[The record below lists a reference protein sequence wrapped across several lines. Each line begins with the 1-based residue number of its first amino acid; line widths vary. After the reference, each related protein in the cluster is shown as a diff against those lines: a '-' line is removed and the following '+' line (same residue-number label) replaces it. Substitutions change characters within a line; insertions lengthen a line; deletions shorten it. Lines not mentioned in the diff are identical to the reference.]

1 VLSKIFIL
9 PIVSIEFN
17 LLMPFTSASKEAE
30 VGGRFLPVS
39 LGETG
44 MQGISGNCEGP
55 FEEDNRPDATRS
67 SFLPQ

>member
-1 VLSKIFIL
+1 
-9 PIVSIEFN
+9 
-17 LLMPFTSASKEAE
+17 MPFTSASKEAE